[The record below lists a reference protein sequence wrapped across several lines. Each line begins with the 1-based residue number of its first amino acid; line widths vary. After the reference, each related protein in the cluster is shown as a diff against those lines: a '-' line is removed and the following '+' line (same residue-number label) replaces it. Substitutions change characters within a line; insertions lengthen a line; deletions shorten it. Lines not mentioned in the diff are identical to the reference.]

1 MPWSGLSRRRD
12 ELGLGQRGQ
21 RRVDQERVAV
31 LGEDGVGRRTRLP
44 AVGVNRVRRQR
55 VLGREAERLILEREL
70 HRLIVCVHRHDGNR
84 PVWVV
89 EADGVEVRQL
99 WDLRREAELRI
110 GRPNREGTLQQR
122 LALPVAAEKEG
133 LVASAVTEARRQLR
147 GDHLEAGVEVDR
159 PPLRFD
165 GGEAPLHLS
174 PAPSGDPR
182 TSSLYPPFTCG
193 SVHTTFRGRVSDA
206 RTTRLGRPT
215 GHAATHRLHV
225 PLLVPAPAVVRLA
238 AVAARPQLHLREPAS
253 RHDAELDALAA
264 ALVPVR
270 AGRIV
275 GPIRNQRGRDLVRNQ
290 RGRGEAELLHRAG
303 RVAWLEEQRRSVFY
317 VGGGHLRDLDLDCV

>member
-1 MPWSGLSRRRD
+1 MPWSGL
-12 ELGLGQRGQ
+12 
-21 RRVDQERVAV
+21 QERVTV
-31 LGEDGVGRRTRLP
+31 LGEGEDGVGRRTRLP
-44 AVGVNRVRRQR
+44 AVGVNRVGRQR

-70 HRLIVCVHRHDGNR
+70 HRVVVCVHRHDGNR

-99 WDLRREAELRI
+99 WDLRREAELRV

-122 LALPVAAEKEG
+122 LALPVAAEQEG

-165 GGEAPLHLS
+165 GGEAALHLS
-174 PAPSGDPR
+174 SAG
-182 TSSLYPPFTCG
+182 PF
-193 SVHTTFRGRVSDA
+193 
-206 RTTRLGRPT
+206 GRPA
-215 GHAATHRLHV
+215 HLELVPALHRLHV

-275 GPIRNQRGRDLVRNQ
+275 GPRRNQRGRNLVAGL
-290 RGRGEAELLHRAG
+290 GRGEAELLHRAV
-303 RVAWLEEQRRSVFY
+303 RVARLEEQRRSVFD
-317 VGGGHLRDLDLDCV
+317 VAGGHLRDLDLDCV

>member
-1 MPWSGLSRRRD
+1 MPWSGL
-12 ELGLGQRGQ
+12 
-21 RRVDQERVAV
+21 QERVTV
-31 LGEDGVGRRTRLP
+31 LGEDEDGVGRRTRLP
-44 AVGVNRVRRQR
+44 AVGVNRVGRQR

-70 HRLIVCVHRHDGNR
+70 HRVVVCVHRHDGNR

-99 WDLRREAELRI
+99 WDLRREAELRV

-122 LALPVAAEKEG
+122 LALPVAAEQEG

-165 GGEAPLHLS
+165 GGEAALHLS
-174 PAPSGDPR
+174 SAG
-182 TSSLYPPFTCG
+182 PF
-193 SVHTTFRGRVSDA
+193 
-206 RTTRLGRPT
+206 GRPA
-215 GHAATHRLHV
+215 HLELVPALHRLHV

-275 GPIRNQRGRDLVRNQ
+275 GPRRNQRGRNLVAGL
-290 RGRGEAELLHRAG
+290 GRGEAELLHRAV
-303 RVAWLEEQRRSVFY
+303 RVARLEEQRRSVFD
-317 VGGGHLRDLDLDCV
+317 VAGGHLRDLDLDCV

>member
-1 MPWSGLSRRRD
+1 MPWSGL
-12 ELGLGQRGQ
+12 
-21 RRVDQERVAV
+21 QERVTV
-31 LGEDGVGRRTRLP
+31 LGEGEDGVGRRARLP
-44 AVGVNRVRRQR
+44 AVGVNSVRRQR
-55 VLGREAERLILEREL
+55 VLGREAERLVPERKL
-70 HRLIVCVHRHDGNR
+70 HRLVVCVHCHHCDR

-99 WDLRREAELRI
+99 WDLRREAELRV
-110 GRPNREGTLQQR
+110 GRPNREGTLQQPPR
-122 LALPVAAEKEG
+122 SVRACSAALSVAAEQEG
-133 LVASAVTEARRQLR
+133 LAARAVTETRRQLR

-165 GGEAPLHLS
+165 GGEAALHLS
-174 PAPSGDPR
+174 SAG
-182 TSSLYPPFTCG
+182 PF
-193 SVHTTFRGRVSDA
+193 
-206 RTTRLGRPT
+206 GRPA
-215 GHAATHRLHV
+215 HLELVPALHRLHV

-275 GPIRNQRGRDLVRNQ
+275 GPRRNQRGRNLVAGL
-290 RGRGEAELLHRAG
+290 GRGEAELLHRAV
-303 RVAWLEEQRRSVFY
+303 RVARLEEQRRSVFD
-317 VGGGHLRDLDLDCV
+317 VAGGHLRDLDLDCV